1 VKVRRSLESGDRAP
15 LEKLIRETSFF
26 NPEEVGVA
34 LELIDDRL
42 SEGEASHYR
51 FLVAETD
58 GEVAGYACWGPIP
71 GTLASADL
79 YWIVVDPR
87 HQGKGIGAALLKDAE
102 DWMASAGRTR
112 VYVETSTRA
121 QYDGTRRF
129 YLACGYKLAAELED
143 FYAPGDGKAMFLKVL
158 GPVLVRDPSLR
169 WPGHDT

>member
-1 VKVRRSLESGDRAP
+1 VIRRGLNRGDREP
-15 LEKLIRETSFF
+15 LEKLIRETAFF
-26 NPEEVGVA
+26 NPEEVDVA

-42 SEGEASHYR
+42 SQGEASHYR
-51 FLVAETD
+51 FLVAEED
-58 GEVAGYACWGPIP
+58 GEVSGYACWGPIP
-71 GTLASADL
+71 GTQASADL
-79 YWIVVDPR
+79 YWIVVDPK

-102 DWMASAGRTR
+102 AWMASAGRTR

-158 GPVLVRDPSLR
+158 ERDPSPR
-169 WPGHDT
+169 